1 MNIIIREA
9 RIEDAYQKG
18 FVHYTSWMETYDG
31 LMPKEYLN
39 RLKLETFIMIAEKYP
54 ENTLVVEVN
63 GKIVGFAGYL
73 EDASDFASIKPA
85 SEIMALYVLK
95 DYQKKGIGYKLIKEA
110 LNRLTKNNIV
120 LFVLE
125 GNTKAINFYKKLGFN
140 FTGHKVISD
149 VVGGKLIDLEMLLE
163 R

>member
-1 MNIIIREA
+1 
-9 RIEDAYQKG
+9 
-18 FVHYTSWMETYDG
+18 
-31 LMPKEYLN
+31 
-39 RLKLETFIMIAEKYP
+39 
-54 ENTLVVEVN
+54 
-63 GKIVGFAGYL
+63 
-73 EDASDFASIKPA
+73 
-85 SEIMALYVLK
+85 MALYVLK

-140 FTGHKVISD
+140 FTGHKVIRD
-149 VVGGKLIDLEMLLE
+149 VVGGKLIELEMLLE